1 MYISLLSCDW
11 CELYAIIFN
20 TWTIFTSVK
29 YLDENMGEIG
39 THGWTFAMCMNFA
52 TQQGLMTW
60 NKHDCMVRIKAMY

>member
-1 MYISLLSCDW
+1 
-11 CELYAIIFN
+11 
-20 TWTIFTSVK
+20 
-29 YLDENMGEIG
+29 LDENMGEIG